1 MVRTP
6 PLLGLALIACTL
18 ILLPTYLVLRPSIDT
33 YEQHSALWAQ
43 GGVQRGGAVG
53 ANAVLLKEVN
63 QQVKMGGVIMPK
75 LGNATAK

>member
-6 PLLGLALIACTL
+6 PLLLLSLLACLV

-33 YEQHSALWAQ
+33 YEHHSALWAE

-63 QQVKMGGVIMPK
+63 EQVKMGGVIMPK